1 MRGNDLL
8 DKMELIDPAYVEAAD
23 GKPKRKKKQRVTWGA
38 LAACFAVMV
47 LAGTG
52 ILQSFWGEDVDEP
65 KRDPKLPLLT
75 ISEESAGMGYEGYF
89 AYDISE
95 LVSANPWNEETVID
109 TLPVFQNP
117 LTYDENDIASGGDE
131 NKMRELLLDTAESLG
146 LDSDQSEIDES
157 EAPARLKL
165 ASAGLEIEVDQALE
179 VEVRFRPAVALPE
192 SYHFTHYASYEQKA
206 AAAAYLKDRYRD
218 FIGFDDPQLNL
229 TIGDYTIYG
238 QQTYDVLFFENGRD
252 PEEQILNYN
261 FDLAAFYCD
270 DNGEL
275 FIARKWQADLS
286 KKLGDYP
293 IIRAE
298 EAKKLLLN
306 GNYIT
311 TVPYEISEAELIKK
325 VELIYRTGR
334 HEACYMPYYCF
345 YVELPQE
352 ARENGLKSYGVYYVP
367 AVESVYISNMPL
379 WDGGFNE

>member
-1 MRGNDLL
+1 MRGNDFL

-23 GKPKRKKKQRVTWGA
+23 DKPKRKKRQRATWGA
-38 LAACFAVMV
+38 LAACFAIMV

-52 ILQSFWGEDVDEP
+52 ILQDFWAQDGPE
-65 KRDPKLPLLT
+65 RDPDLPLLT
-75 ISEESAGMGYEGYF
+75 ISEEAEGMGYEGYF

-95 LVSANPWNEETVID
+95 LVNTNPWNEETEID

-117 LTYDENDIASGGDE
+117 LTYDKNDVASGGDE
-131 NKMRELLLDTAESLG
+131 GKMRELLLDTAKSLG
-146 LDSDQSEIDES
+146 LNTEQSEVDES
-157 EAPARLKL
+157 EAPAKLKI
-165 ASAGLEIEVDQALE
+165 ASAGLEIEVDQAFG
-179 VEVRFRPAVALPE
+179 VEVRFRPAVSLPE
-192 SYHFTHYASYEQKA
+192 TYHFTHYASSAEKA
-206 AAAAYLKDRYRD
+206 AAAAYLQDRYRD

-229 TIGDYTIYG
+229 AIGDYTIYG
-238 QQTYDVLFFENGRD
+238 QQTYDVLFFENGKD
-252 PEEQILNYN
+252 TEEKILNYN

-298 EAKKLLLN
+298 EAKELLLN

-311 TVPYEISEAELIKK
+311 TVPYEISGEEQVKK

-334 HEACYMPYYCF
+334 HEACYMPYYRF

-352 ARENGLKSYGVYYVP
+352 ARENGLKSYGAYYVP
-367 AVESVYISNMPL
+367 AVESAYISNMPL

>member
-1 MRGNDLL
+1 MRGNDFL

-23 GKPKRKKKQRVTWGA
+23 DKPKRKKRQQATWGA
-38 LAACFAVMV
+38 LAACFAIMV

-52 ILQSFWGEDVDEP
+52 ILQDFWAQDGP
-65 KRDPKLPLLT
+65 QRDPDLPLLT
-75 ISEESAGMGYEGYF
+75 ISEEAEGMGYEGYF

-95 LVSANPWNEETVID
+95 LVNANPWNEETVID

-117 LTYDENDIASGGDE
+117 LTYDKNDVASGGDE
-131 NKMRELLLDTAESLG
+131 GKMRELLLDTAKSLG
-146 LDSDQSEIDES
+146 LNTDQPEVDES
-157 EAPARLKL
+157 EAPAKLKI
-165 ASAGLEIEVDQALE
+165 ASAGLEIAVDQALGA
-179 VEVRFRPAVALPE
+179 EVRFRPAVSLPE
-192 SYHFTHYASYEQKA
+192 TYHFTHYASYAEKA
-206 AAAAYLKDRYRD
+206 AAAAYLRYRD

-229 TIGDYTIYG
+229 AIGDYTIYG
-238 QQTYDVLFFENGRD
+238 QQTYDVLFFENGKD
-252 PEEQILNYN
+252 TEEKILNYN

-298 EAKKLLLN
+298 EAKELLLN

-311 TVPYEISEAELIKK
+311 TVPYEISGEEQVKK

-334 HEACYMPYYCF
+334 HEACYMPYYRF

-352 ARENGLKSYGVYYVP
+352 ARENGLKSYGAYYVP
-367 AVESVYISNMPL
+367 AVESAYISNMPL

>member
-1 MRGNDLL
+1 MRGNEFL

-23 GKPKRKKKQRVTWGA
+23 ERPKRKNKQRMAWGA
-38 LAACFAVMV
+38 LAACLAIML

-52 ILQSFWGEDVDEP
+52 ILQGFWMQDGSE
-65 KRDPKLPLLT
+65 RDPNLPLLT
-75 ISEESAGMGYEGYF
+75 ISEESDGMGYEGYF

-95 LVSANPWNEETVID
+95 LVNANPWNEETVID

-117 LTYDENDIASGGDE
+117 LTYDENDVASGGDE
-131 NKMRELLLDTAESLG
+131 NRMRELLLDTAESLG
-146 LDSDQSEIDES
+146 VDADPSEVDGSES
-157 EAPARLKL
+157 PDRLKL

-192 SYHFTHYASYEQKA
+192 NYHFTHYASYEEKA
-206 AAAAYLKDRYRD
+206 AAAAYLQERYRD

-238 QQTYDVLFFENGRD
+238 QQTYDVLLFENGKD
-252 PEEQILNYN
+252 AEEQILNYN

-270 DNGEL
+270 DNGAL

-298 EAKKLLLN
+298 EAKELLLN

-311 TVPYEISEAELIKK
+311 TVPYEISEPELVKK

-334 HEACYMPYYCF
+334 HEACYMPYYRF

-352 ARENGLKSYGVYYVP
+352 ARENGLKSYGAYYVP
-367 AVESVYISNMPL
+367 AVESAYISNMPL

>member
-1 MRGNDLL
+1 MRGNDFL

-23 GKPKRKKKQRVTWGA
+23 ERPKRKNKQRMAWGA
-38 LAACFAVMV
+38 LAACLAIML

-52 ILQSFWGEDVDEP
+52 ILQGFWMQDGSE
-65 KRDPKLPLLT
+65 RDPNLPLLT
-75 ISEESAGMGYEGYF
+75 ISEESDGMGYEGYF

-95 LVSANPWNEETVID
+95 LVNANPWNEETVID

-117 LTYDENDIASGGDE
+117 LTYDENDVASGGDE
-131 NKMRELLLDTAESLG
+131 NRMRELLLDTAESLG
-146 LDSDQSEIDES
+146 VDADQAEVDGSESPD
-157 EAPARLKL
+157 RLKL

-192 SYHFTHYASYEQKA
+192 NYHFTHYASYEEKA
-206 AAAAYLKDRYRD
+206 AAAAYLQERYRD

-238 QQTYDVLFFENGRD
+238 QQTYDVLLFENGKD
-252 PEEQILNYN
+252 TEEQILNYN

-298 EAKKLLLN
+298 EAKELLLN

-311 TVPYEISEAELIKK
+311 TVPYEISEAELVKK

-334 HEACYMPYYCF
+334 HEACYMPYYRF

-352 ARENGLKSYGVYYVP
+352 TRENGLKSYGAYYVP
-367 AVESVYISNMPL
+367 AVESAYISNMPL

>member
-1 MRGNDLL
+1 MRGNDFL

-23 GKPKRKKKQRVTWGA
+23 DKPKRKKRQRATWGA
-38 LAACFAVMV
+38 LAACFAIML

-52 ILQSFWGEDVDEP
+52 ILQDFWAQGGP
-65 KRDPKLPLLT
+65 QRDPDLPLLT
-75 ISEESAGMGYEGYF
+75 ISEEAEGMGYEGYF

-95 LVSANPWNEETVID
+95 LVNANPWNEETVID

-117 LTYDENDIASGGDE
+117 LTYDKNDVASGGDE
-131 NKMRELLLDTAESLG
+131 GKMRELLLDTAKSLG
-146 LDSDQSEIDES
+146 LNTDQPEVDGS
-157 EAPARLKL
+157 EAPAKLKI
-165 ASAGLEIEVDQALE
+165 ASAGLEIEVDQALGA
-179 VEVRFRPAVALPE
+179 EVRFRPAVSLPE
-192 SYHFTHYASYEQKA
+192 TYHFTHYASYAEKA
-206 AAAAYLKDRYRD
+206 AAAAYLQDRYRD

-229 TIGDYTIYG
+229 AIGDYTIYG
-238 QQTYDVLFFENGRD
+238 QQTYDILFFENGKD
-252 PEEQILNYN
+252 TEEKILNYN

-298 EAKKLLLN
+298 EAKELLLN

-311 TVPYEISEAELIKK
+311 TVPYEISGAEQVKK

-334 HEACYMPYYCF
+334 HEACYMPYYRF

-352 ARENGLKSYGVYYVP
+352 ARENGLKSYGAYYVP
-367 AVESVYISNMPL
+367 AVESAYISNMPL